1 MDQVPRGNET
11 HGNGN
16 QYGDSQGLPYDTLFS
31 AGNEPSFD
39 DPRWGINTS
48 NSYNSLSRASTQA
61 PSWPQTAS
69 HLSAPNARGTY
80 HIPSETYGRSPVH
93 SPAPYTQGSV
103 YGNFNGANQPY
114 LQQYAQ
120 HVPPQN
126 LQAFQNY
133 HKQAV
138 NAPTIA
144 PQALAPPQR
153 AIPQRLIDPALANP
167 SIAANTQVVT
177 DNQDALIRAIPKG
190 GDNGRFLTIDFT
202 QLLRA
207 TNAERVAPYAN
218 LGGQQQ
224 EFPVNRAT
232 VLPAYARRHSR
243 NDLKRLAK
251 NDPKLVAKLSSKQ
264 SKPVIAPRIGQVGA
278 NGTRLD
284 LSQAANGIKYEG
296 DESSSDSSSD
306 DSDVSL
312 YSDEEE
318 TTAGTPLPSKRPDDD
333 PRAAVEY
340 DVIKALWRNKKKTI
354 EAQSIRD
361 GLKDF
366 WEVVKTIRDRW
377 KADGEAVKAA
387 EGKKQV
393 GDLPLLK
400 SRVKAQ
406 REMIEV
412 AFRTAMKH
420 GFKQIVELFSENQS
434 LLFLCH
440 QFLLDRAKIEEWQS
454 SLAHFILE
462 TLAITTSITEE
473 KLIKTHLV
481 KSLTSYAKSGH
492 AKLKFY
498 AQKTLNAAAAATA
511 AASAAPT
518 KPAPVKAEPES
529 TAGVKRS
536 SAAAGN
542 AASAAAAKRPA
553 TNGVVA
559 TTKTAGTV
567 KKAGA
572 SLDAAKKPTIPASAA
587 AVKPKAVVAKPSG
600 FFNLQS
606 AAKKPGTS
614 NAEKAAKPAERKP
627 ITNTNAKPAFNL
639 AETLANLGKPREEP
653 KKAEPKPEVPRE
665 VISPEK
671 RAKRA
676 ARLSRG
682 ATNVRFKDGSDLVQI
697 RIFEHDP
704 AEEIDHDASQVRDVK
719 DVGGEGRMLKQHQ
732 DQMDVDDDDDS
743 DDESK
748 TKFKAFHL
756 PEDIDFSPVDPEERN
771 RLYAPY
777 GGGPLKADS
786 PETVTRKQYEAN
798 TLMVFYSDAS
808 EIPPNPREPADPYN
822 GEQLGNAKQFGGPP
836 EKYITRGRQKIQQRA
851 ATAFRHMPP
860 GIAGLNLSGIPGFNP
875 HQAFSPPIQAQAP
888 RAAPSGA
895 TDIQAL
901 LKTLAANGLI
911 PPQPLA
917 PQPLAAPPVQ
927 MPSFPGFPIPPQNF
941 PAPPP
946 NLPKLPN
953 GEPDLAA
960 ILASLNASSAQ
971 PQPPPIFGGFPL
983 YQPPPAGMSG
993 GDGKS
998 DNAKHPFYK
1007 TKVCSYWQEDSAVEA
1022 KKGGTTKNICF
1033 KWADTGKSKYGENCK
1048 YAHSGKAE
1056 YDQRVEAAVRAHRE
1070 EYKLWLR
1077 KKGKPDTKD
1086 VGEIIMNNAEFT
1098 TEFNHEKIHV
1108 PSGQRDR
1115 DCELC
1120 ASEGV
1125 VGT

>member
-1 MDQVPRGNET
+1 MDQVPRGNENYA
-11 HGNGN
+11 NGN
-16 QYGDSQGLPYDTLFS
+16 QYGDSQGLPYDTLFP
-31 AGNEPSFD
+31 AGNETSFD
-39 DPRWGINTS
+39 EPRWGVNTS
-48 NSYNSLSRASTQA
+48 NSYNTLSRASNQA

-69 HLSAPNARGTY
+69 HLSAPNAHGTY
-80 HIPSETYGRSPVH
+80 HIPSETYGRLPVH

-103 YGNFNGANQPY
+103 YGNFNGADQAY
-114 LQQYAQ
+114 QQQYVQ

-126 LQAFQNY
+126 LQAFQSY

-138 NAPTIA
+138 HAPTIA

-167 SIAANTQVVT
+167 SNASNTQVVT

-207 TNAERVAPYAN
+207 TNAERIAPYAN

-264 SKPVIAPRIGQVGA
+264 PKSVVAPRIGQVGA
-278 NGTRLD
+278 NGARLD
-284 LSQAANGIKYEG
+284 LTQVANGIKYEG

-318 TTAGTPLPSKRPDDD
+318 ATAGTPLPSKRPDDD
-333 PRAAVEY
+333 PKAAVEY

-440 QFLLDRAKIEEWQS
+440 QFLLDRAKVEEWHS
-454 SLAHFILE
+454 SLSHIILE
-462 TLAITTSITEE
+462 TLATTTSITEE
-473 KLIKTHLV
+473 KLIKTHLI

-492 AKLKFY
+492 AKLRFY
-498 AQKTLNAAAAATA
+498 AKRMLEAAAAA
-511 AASAAPT
+511 AASPT
-518 KPAPVKAEPES
+518 NAVSMKAEPES

-536 SAAAGN
+536 SAVAGN
-542 AASAAAAKRPA
+542 AVPAATSKRPA

-559 TTKTAGTV
+559 ATKTAGTV
-567 KKAGA
+567 KKAGT
-572 SLDAAKKPTIPASAA
+572 SLDAVKKPVTPATTA

-614 NAEKAAKPAERKP
+614 NAEKAAKPADRKP
-627 ITNTNAKPAFNL
+627 VISTNAKPAFNL

-653 KKAEPKPEVPRE
+653 KKAEPKPEAPRE

-671 RAKRA
+671 KAKRA

-732 DQMDVDDDDDS
+732 EQMDVDDDDDS

-748 TKFKAFHL
+748 AKFKAFHL
-756 PEDIDFSPVDPEERN
+756 PKDIDFSPVDPEERN

-786 PETVTRKQYEAN
+786 PETVQRKQYEAS
-798 TLMVFYSDAS
+798 TLMVFYTDAS
-808 EIPPNPREPADPYN
+808 EIPPNPREPADPNN
-822 GEQLGNAKQFGGPP
+822 GEQLSNSKQFGGPP
-836 EKYITRGRQKIQQRA
+836 ERYITRGRQKSQQRA
-851 ATAFRHMPP
+851 ATAFRYMPP
-860 GIAGLNLSGIPGFNP
+860 AMPGFNP
-875 HQAFSPPIQAQAP
+875 HQQIPPGPQVQAP
-888 RAAPSGA
+888 PVPTGGA

-901 LKTLAANGLI
+901 LKTLAANGLMA
-911 PPQPLA
+911 PQPPA
-917 PQPLAAPPVQ
+917 PQPLAAPPMQ
-927 MPSFPGFPIPPQNF
+927 MPAFPGFPIPQNF
-941 PAPPP
+941 PPPPP
-946 NLPKLPN
+946 NLPKLAN

-960 ILASLNASSAQ
+960 ILATLQASSAQ
-971 PQPPPIFGGFPL
+971 PQQQPNFAGFPI

-993 GDGKS
+993 GEGKNDG
-998 DNAKHPFYK
+998 AKHPFYK
-1007 TKVCSYWQEDSAVEA
+1007 TKHSASDEHTLENTS
-1022 KKGGTTKNICF
+1022 K
-1033 KWADTGKSKYGENCK
+1033 KSKTKKAIDSSEK
-1048 YAHSGKAE
+1048 VGK
-1056 YDQRVEAAVRAHRE
+1056 
-1070 EYKLWLR
+1070 
-1077 KKGKPDTKD
+1077 
-1086 VGEIIMNNAEFT
+1086 
-1098 TEFNHEKIHV
+1098 
-1108 PSGQRDR
+1108 
-1115 DCELC
+1115 
-1120 ASEGV
+1120 
-1125 VGT
+1125 

>member
-1 MDQVPRGNET
+1 MDQVPRGNENYA
-11 HGNGN
+11 NGN
-16 QYGDSQGLPYDTLFS
+16 QYAD
-31 AGNEPSFD
+31 
-39 DPRWGINTS
+39 I
-48 NSYNSLSRASTQA
+48 
-61 PSWPQTAS
+61 
-69 HLSAPNARGTY
+69 
-80 HIPSETYGRSPVH
+80 H

-103 YGNFNGANQPY
+103 YGNFNGANQAY
-114 LQQYAQ
+114 HQQYAQ

-126 LQAFQNY
+126 LQAFQSY
-133 HKQAV
+133 HKPAV
-138 NAPTIA
+138 NALTIA

-153 AIPQRLIDPALANP
+153 GIPQRLIDPALANP
-167 SIAANTQVVT
+167 SNAVNAQVVT

-207 TNAERVAPYAN
+207 TNAERIAPYAN

-264 SKPVIAPRIGQVGA
+264 PKPVVAPRIGQVGA
-278 NGTRLD
+278 NGARLD
-284 LSQAANGIKYEG
+284 LTQAASGIKYEG

-318 TTAGTPLPSKRPDDD
+318 ATAGTPLPSKRPDDD
-333 PRAAVEY
+333 PKAAVEY

-377 KADGEAVKAA
+377 KADSEAVKAA
-387 EGKKQV
+387 ECKKQV

-454 SLAHFILE
+454 SLAHIVLE

-473 KLIKTHLV
+473 KLIKTHLI

-492 AKLKFY
+492 AKLRFY
-498 AQKTLNAAAAATA
+498 AQKSLNAAAAATA

-518 KPAPVKAEPES
+518 KPVPVKAEPES
-529 TAGVKRS
+529 TAGIKRS

-572 SLDAAKKPTIPASAA
+572 SLDAAKKPTIPASAT

-614 NAEKAAKPAERKP
+614 NAEKAVKPAERKP
-627 ITNTNAKPAFNL
+627 ITNTNLKPAFNL

-653 KKAEPKPEVPRE
+653 KKAEPKPEVARE
-665 VISPEK
+665 IISPEK
-671 RAKRA
+671 KAKRA

-682 ATNVRFKDGSDLVQI
+682 ATNVRFRDGSDLVQI

-748 TKFKAFHL
+748 AKFKAFHL
-756 PEDIDFSPVDPEERN
+756 PEDINFSPVDPEERN

-786 PETVTRKQYEAN
+786 PETVQRKQYEAS
-798 TLMVFYSDAS
+798 TLMVFYTDAS

-822 GEQLGNAKQFGGPP
+822 GEQLGSSKQFGGPP
-836 EKYITRGRQKIQQRA
+836 EKYITRGRQKTQQRA

-860 GIAGLNLSGIPGFNP
+860 GMAGLNLSAMPGFNAQQSFAP
-875 HQAFSPPIQAQAP
+875 AQQAQAP
-888 RAAPSGA
+888 PPGGA

-901 LKTLAANGLI
+901 LKTLAANGLMA
-911 PPQPLA
+911 PQPPP
-917 PQPLAAPPVQ
+917 PQPLAAPPIQ
-927 MPSFPGFPIPPQNF
+927 MPSFPGFPMPHNF
-941 PAPPP
+941 PPPPP
-946 NLPKLPN
+946 NLPKLAN

-960 ILASLNASSAQ
+960 ILATLNASSAQ
-971 PQPPPIFGGFPL
+971 PQPPPNFSGFPI

-993 GDGKS
+993 GEGKNDGV
-998 DNAKHPFYK
+998 KHPFYK
-1007 TKVCSYWQEDSAVEA
+1007 TKVCSYWQEGKCKKGAECSYLHDKTKKADQGNESAA
-1022 KKGGTTKNICF
+1022 KKPKKVVEELRCSHCVGQGLGTKGQSCKHKRRELKLI
-1033 KWADTGKSKYGENCK
+1033 KEAEMMRRYMKSMR
-1048 YAHSGKAE
+1048 H
-1056 YDQRVEAAVRAHRE
+1056 
-1070 EYKLWLR
+1070 KLWVQR
-1077 KKGKPDTKD
+1077 KGFVCRCDICDPDED
-1086 VGEIIMNNAEFT
+1086 EEN
-1098 TEFNHEKIHV
+1098 
-1108 PSGQRDR
+1108 
-1115 DCELC
+1115 
-1120 ASEGV
+1120 
-1125 VGT
+1125 